1 MTKPNTTRKMLTKEK
16 GPKSYKDDSM
26 TKNRPACI
34 MIRGGMSLRLQSI
47 LLCFSMLI
55 PLATSSSA
63 YKTAEERK
71 KIIVRP
77 APTSKIAQDTNP
89 SSKNA

>member
-26 TKNRPACI
+26 TKSRPACI
-34 MIRGGMSLRLQSI
+34 IIREGMSLRLQSI
-47 LLCFSMLI
+47 LRCFSMLI
-55 PLATSSSA
+55 PLAASSSA

-71 KIIVRP
+71 RLIVRP
-77 APTSKIAQDTNP
+77 APMSKIAQDTTP
-89 SSKNA
+89 SNKNA

>member
-1 MTKPNTTRKMLTKEK
+1 MTKPNTTTKMLTKEK

-34 MIRGGMSLRLQSI
+34 IIRGGMSLRLQSI

-55 PLATSSSA
+55 EFAASSSA
-63 YKTAEERK
+63 YNTAEKRK
-71 KIIVRP
+71 KLIVGP
-77 APTSKIAQDTNP
+77 APMSKIAQDTNP